1 MDRRNFL
8 KTSAGVTGFALAA
21 PHIAR
26 AATVTMRFAHFAE
39 ESHPAN
45 IAAKQFA
52 SQIEKRTD
60 GAIKIA
66 IFPNNQLGGPPEQA
80 QQIKLGT
87 IDMGLPTQ
95 GQLDKYDKAFATIEL
110 PFIFNGPQDAFPIL
124 DGPAMDWLAPLAEK
138 QGFVLLRNWEYGFRN
153 VTNSVRP
160 INSPDDMKGLKI
172 RTPPEL
178 QIQVCMEALGSVVQA
193 IAFPE
198 LYLALSQK
206 VVDGEEN
213 PIAVIYFNKIYEVQ
227 KHLALTRH
235 VYNNMIHTV
244 GINSWKKLTPE
255 QQAIFREESKNSGEL
270 MRKLMAD
277 SEAYQIDKLQIPL
290 LVHVTRNDADVNIEE
305 AMQLV
310 DALRARK
317 PQLAETKVYDA
328 PPGGH
333 TFDRRVDPVT
343 WQPENT
349 REQRDSWNRV
359 WAFLDWH
366 LEPLRDGSGPP
377 ASPTPR

>member
-1 MDRRNFL
+1 MDRRSFL
-8 KTSAGVTGFALAA
+8 KTSAGAAGLTIAA
-21 PHIAR
+21 PYIAR
-26 AATVTMRFAHFAE
+26 AATITMRFAHFAE
-39 ESHPAN
+39 EGHPAN

-95 GQLDKYDKAFATIEL
+95 GQLDKYDKAFGAVML
-110 PFIFNGPQDAFPIL
+110 PFIFDSRPLVFRVL

-138 QGFVLLRNWEYGFRN
+138 QGFILLRNWDYGFRN

-160 INSPDDMKGLKI
+160 INTPDDVKGLKI

-178 QIQVCMEALGSVVQA
+178 QIQAAMEACGAVVQA

-213 PIAVIYFNKIYEVQ
+213 PVAVIYFNKIAEVQ
-227 KHLALTRH
+227 KHLALTQH

-244 GINSWKKLTPE
+244 GVNSWKRLTPE
-255 QQAIFREESKNSGEL
+255 QQTIFREESKSAGEL
-270 MRKLMAD
+270 MRKLIPDA
-277 SEAYQIDKLQIPL
+277 EAEQIDKLEKAGMQI
-290 LVHVTRNDADVNIEE
+290 TRPDLAPFRAKMDPAYKRIAEYAGEDNVKKFREI
-305 AMQLV
+305 V
-310 DALRARK
+310 DKFHKA
-317 PQLAETKVYDA
+317 
-328 PPGGH
+328 
-333 TFDRRVDPVT
+333 
-343 WQPENT
+343 
-349 REQRDSWNRV
+349 
-359 WAFLDWH
+359 
-366 LEPLRDGSGPP
+366 
-377 ASPTPR
+377 